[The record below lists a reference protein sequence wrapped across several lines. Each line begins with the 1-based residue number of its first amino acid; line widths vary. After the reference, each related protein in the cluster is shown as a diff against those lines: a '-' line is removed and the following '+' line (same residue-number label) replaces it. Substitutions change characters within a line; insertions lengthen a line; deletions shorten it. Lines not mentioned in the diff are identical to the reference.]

1 MSKFVNIDTIM
12 EPARI
17 PHNLSQESMPDTD
30 RGDSKHGVSLQSPSW
45 TGVRS
50 LLGTDGSLDRDRDRD
65 VAGTGAGAGVIQ
77 TSHNPS
83 GSSGSISSDPSSTSS
98 LVPSSEKANDRSK
111 AAKRQKSKEPKSYKS
126 SI

>member
-1 MSKFVNIDTIM
+1 MSKFVNIDTVM

-17 PHNLSQESMPDTD
+17 PHNVSQESMTDMD
-30 RGDSKHGVSLQSPSW
+30 RGDSKHPVQLQSPSW

-50 LLGTDGSLDRDRDRD
+50 LLGTDGSLERDR
-65 VAGTGAGAGVIQ
+65 AGAGVTQ
-77 TSHNPS
+77 TLHHPN
-83 GSSGSISSDPSSTSS
+83 SSGSISSDPSSTSS
-98 LVPSSEKANDRSK
+98 LVPSERTTDKSK

>member
-17 PHNLSQESMPDTD
+17 PHNVSQDSMTDMD
-30 RGDSKHGVSLQSPSW
+30 RGDSKHPVQLQSPSW

-50 LLGTDGSLDRDRDRD
+50 LLGTDGSLERSR
-65 VAGTGAGAGVIQ
+65 AGSGAGAAAGAIQ
-77 TSHNPS
+77 TLHNPS

-98 LVPSSEKANDRSK
+98 LVPSERTTDRSK

>member
-1 MSKFVNIDTIM
+1 MSKFVNIDTVM

-17 PHNLSQESMPDTD
+17 PHNVSQESMTDMD
-30 RGDSKHGVSLQSPSW
+30 RGDSKHPVQLQSPSW

-50 LLGTDGSLDRDRDRD
+50 LLGTDGSLERDR
-65 VAGTGAGAGVIQ
+65 AGSGSGAIQ
-77 TSHNPS
+77 TLHHPS
-83 GSSGSISSDPSSTSS
+83 NSSGSISSDPSSTSS
-98 LVPSSEKANDRSK
+98 LVPSERTTDKSK

>member
-50 LLGTDGSLDRDRDRD
+50 LLGTDGSLDRDG
-65 VAGTGAGAGVIQ
+65 AGAGAGVIQ

>member
-1 MSKFVNIDTIM
+1 MQRDHMSKFVNIDTIM

-17 PHNLSQESMPDTD
+17 PHNVSQDSMTDMD
-30 RGDSKHGVSLQSPSW
+30 RGDSKHAAQLQSPSW

-50 LLGTDGSLDRDRDRD
+50 LLGTDGSLERDR
-65 VAGTGAGAGVIQ
+65 AGAGAGAGVIQ
-77 TSHNPS
+77 TLHHPS
-83 GSSGSISSDPSSTSS
+83 NSSGSISSDPSSTSS
-98 LVPSSEKANDRSK
+98 LGPSERTTDKSQ

>member
-17 PHNLSQESMPDTD
+17 PHNLSQDSMPDTD
-30 RGDSKHGVSLQSPSW
+30 RGELKHAVSLQSPTW

-50 LLGTDGSLDRDRDRD
+50 LLGTDGSLDRDR
-65 VAGTGAGAGVIQ
+65 AGAGAGVIQ
-77 TSHNPS
+77 TIHNPS
-83 GSSGSISSDPSSTSS
+83 SSSGSISSDPSSTSS
-98 LVPSSEKANDRSK
+98 LVPSSEKSNDRSK